1 MEIRALEIS
10 EANSYIK
17 KVLSNDPILYN
28 LKVRGEISNFKINS
42 SGHVYL
48 TLKDETS
55 KMKCVIFKGNYD
67 KSLQLED
74 GMKIVANGYIS
85 VYERDGAYQLY
96 IRKVEKDGI
105 GNLHIEFERL
115 KKKLNREG
123 LFDPRFKKKIPYMPK
138 SIGVVTSQTGAVIRD
153 IINVVRR
160 RFPKVNVYLYPVAV
174 QGANS
179 ADEIVKGIEFFNKM
193 QNVDTMIVGRG
204 GGSLEELWSFNEEKV
219 ARAIFASDI
228 PIISAVGHEVDYTI
242 CDFVSDMRAPT
253 PSAAAE
259 IAVPDLNEVLYR
271 LDNCKSQLKNNMS
284 AVIERDRNKA
294 DNTFN
299 SICTIV
305 KNDVIKSGKNNLE
318 LISNKLTRGIESK
331 IEKEKYQ
338 LENNFSEIC
347 SIVKNEVI
355 KEGKNNL
362 KVISNRIE
370 NSISNKI
377 DIEKYRLDTASVN
390 MVNSMEQIMSSKKE
404 NMRNT
409 GALLHSLSPLATI
422 DRGYCMVQKEGKTIN
437 STEDINVGES
447 LSIMMSD
454 GNADCTVNSIEK
466 K

>member
-96 IRKVEKDGI
+96 IRKVEKDGV

-294 DNTFN
+294 DNL
-299 SICTIV
+299 S
-305 KNDVIKSGKNNLE
+305 
-318 LISNKLTRGIESK
+318 LIHI
-331 IEKEKYQ
+331 
-338 LENNFSEIC
+338 
-347 SIVKNEVI
+347 
-355 KEGKNNL
+355 
-362 KVISNRIE
+362 
-370 NSISNKI
+370 
-377 DIEKYRLDTASVN
+377 
-390 MVNSMEQIMSSKKE
+390 
-404 NMRNT
+404 
-409 GALLHSLSPLATI
+409 
-422 DRGYCMVQKEGKTIN
+422 
-437 STEDINVGES
+437 
-447 LSIMMSD
+447 
-454 GNADCTVNSIEK
+454 
-466 K
+466 

>member
-96 IRKVEKDGI
+96 IRKVEKDGV
-105 GNLHIEFERL
+105 GNLHIEFEKL

-123 LFDPRFKKKIPYMPK
+123 LFDPKFKKKIPYMPK

-271 LDNCKSQLKNNMS
+271 LDNCKNRIKNNMS
-284 AVIERDRNKA
+284 LVIERDRNKA

-299 SICTIV
+299 AICTIV
-305 KNDVIKSGKNNLE
+305 KNDVINLGKSNLE

-331 IEKEKYQ
+331 
-338 LENNFSEIC
+338 L
-347 SIVKNEVI
+347 
-355 KEGKNNL
+355 
-362 KVISNRIE
+362 
-370 NSISNKI
+370 
-377 DIEKYRLDTASVN
+377 
-390 MVNSMEQIMSSKKE
+390 
-404 NMRNT
+404 
-409 GALLHSLSPLATI
+409 
-422 DRGYCMVQKEGKTIN
+422 
-437 STEDINVGES
+437 
-447 LSIMMSD
+447 
-454 GNADCTVNSIEK
+454 
-466 K
+466 

>member
-1 MEIRALEIS
+1 M
-10 EANSYIK
+10 
-17 KVLSNDPILYN
+17 
-28 LKVRGEISNFKINS
+28 
-42 SGHVYL
+42 
-48 TLKDETS
+48 
-55 KMKCVIFKGNYD
+55 
-67 KSLQLED
+67 
-74 GMKIVANGYIS
+74 
-85 VYERDGAYQLY
+85 
-96 IRKVEKDGI
+96 
-105 GNLHIEFERL
+105 
-115 KKKLNREG
+115 
-123 LFDPRFKKKIPYMPK
+123 
-138 SIGVVTSQTGAVIRD
+138 
-153 IINVVRR
+153 
-160 RFPKVNVYLYPVAV
+160 YLYPVAV

-338 LENNFSEIC
+338 LENNFLEIC

-422 DRGYCMVQKEGKTIN
+422 DRGYCMVQKEGKTVN

-454 GNADCTVNSIEK
+454 GNADCTVNYIEK

>member
-55 KMKCVIFKGNYD
+55 KMKCVIFNGNYD

-96 IRKVEKDGI
+96 IRKVEKDGV
-105 GNLHIEFERL
+105 GNLHIEFEKL

-271 LDNCKSQLKNNMS
+271 LDNCKNQIKNNMS
-284 AVIERDRNKA
+284 SVIERDRNKA

-299 SICTIV
+299 AICTIV
-305 KNDVIKSGKNNLE
+305 KNDVIKF
-318 LISNKLTRGIESK
+318 R
-331 IEKEKYQ
+331 KE
-338 LENNFSEIC
+338 
-347 SIVKNEVI
+347 
-355 KEGKNNL
+355 
-362 KVISNRIE
+362 
-370 NSISNKI
+370 
-377 DIEKYRLDTASVN
+377 
-390 MVNSMEQIMSSKKE
+390 
-404 NMRNT
+404 
-409 GALLHSLSPLATI
+409 
-422 DRGYCMVQKEGKTIN
+422 
-437 STEDINVGES
+437 
-447 LSIMMSD
+447 
-454 GNADCTVNSIEK
+454 
-466 K
+466 